1 MVAPYMVLKLR
12 YAADFEVEPLSC
24 MTVAVVCRP
33 CCMFLFTSSFFLF
46 SHRTLDS
53 SGLYL
58 DLSILLYV
66 PPWLNLVKASLYDP
80 PLLNFMRASC

>member
-1 MVAPYMVLKLR
+1 MEIRPRWLHHTWVLKLR

-33 CCMFLFTSSFFLF
+33 CCMFLFTSSFFFF

-53 SGLYL
+53 SGLPGPFFITVC
-58 DLSILLYV
+58 S
-66 PPWLNLVKASLYDP
+66 S
-80 PLLNFMRASC
+80 MT